1 MSTLNFLDFY
11 VGIGTVYT
19 NQLTLIFE
27 QGQIW
32 AVSGDIAP
40 LNPNIIENPSSGVSR
55 GPISSIYTNRKVFGT
70 IQGIRFRVVNAFWLT
85 LW

>member
-1 MSTLNFLDFY
+1 MLNFLDFY

-19 NQLTLIFE
+19 YRLTLICE

-32 AVSGDIAP
+32 AVSGVVAP
-40 LNPNIIENPSSGVSR
+40 LNPDIFENPLSEVSR
-55 GPISSIYTNRKVFGT
+55 GSISSIYTNIKVFGR
-70 IQGIRFRVVNAFWLT
+70 IQGLRLRAVNPYRLT